1 MNAIEKNTTE
11 LKISDLLSG
20 DLQLA
25 SPPTVYFELKKITDD
40 PSKSLVEAGRIIE
53 KDPGLTAR
61 LLKIVNSAFFGFP
74 AKISTI
80 SHAITLIGVRE
91 LENLVL
97 ATLVIDKFSSMP
109 SGLISMRDYWAT
121 SLRCALNAKEL
132 SNHLSEFEASD
143 TIFVC
148 GLLHDIGRLIFYR
161 RIPALAREIGLQKA
175 GSDKEEAHIEKN
187 LLGFDHFET
196 GAELAVLWNLPAMIE
211 TTIRNHTEPDLAGQF
226 SHEAN
231 LVRLAYRLSEEAIFD
246 PENFIM
252 EDKFTLFSLADLE
265 TVTQKANSEFDEIF
279 SFFYPGS

>member
-1 MNAIEKNTTE
+1 MTATNQTE
-11 LKISDLLSG
+11 LSISDLLRG
-20 DLQLA
+20 NLQLS
-25 SPPTVYFELKKITDD
+25 SPPTIYFELKKVTDD
-40 PSKSLVEAGRIIE
+40 PTKTLVDAGKVIE

-97 ATLVIDKFSSMP
+97 ATLVIDKFSALP
-109 SGLISMRDYWAT
+109 SGLLSMRDFWGI

-132 SNHLSEFEASD
+132 CNYKSEFETSE

-148 GLLHDIGRLIFYR
+148 GLLYDIGRLVFYR
-161 RIPALAREIGLQKA
+161 RIPALAREIGLQYASSEK
-175 GSDKEEAHIEKN
+175 DEVQIEQN
-187 LLGFDHFET
+187 LLGFDHFQT
-196 GAELAVLWNLPAMIE
+196 GAELAKLWNLPAIIE
-211 TTIRNHTEPDLAGQF
+211 ATIRHHSDPELAGQF

-231 LVRLAYRLSEEAIFD
+231 IVKLAYQLSQQKIFD
-246 PENFIM
+246 PDDFKI
-252 EDKFTLFSLADLE
+252 DSKFTIFSIADLE
-265 TVTQKANSEFDEIF
+265 TVTQKANSQFDEIF